1 MKDMNKDIS
10 YESAYSE
17 VIEVLNYV
25 SIDEYNKIPKKFIT
39 YLEENCDEN
48 SDFTYNIALPMDK
61 QNLSDKAKNLLA
73 VIYRLFWTNSD
84 EKEKLNEA
92 DRFIEE
98 ENRKKY
104 DLDNVFKNRQAN
116 KANVKS
122 ETKELVKYEK
132 TKWYKKIFEKILKIF
147 SKK

>member
-1 MKDMNKDIS
+1 
-10 YESAYSE
+10 
-17 VIEVLNYV
+17 
-25 SIDEYNKIPKKFIT
+25 
-39 YLEENCDEN
+39 
-48 SDFTYNIALPMDK
+48 MDK

-73 VIYRLFWTNSD
+73 VIYRLFWANSD

-98 ENRKKY
+98 ENKKKY

-116 KANVKS
+116 KANAEKDK
-122 ETKELVKYEK
+122 KELIKYEEK
-132 TKWYKKIFEKILKIF
+132 KWYKKIFEKILKIF